1 MLHYGLTES
10 GGNMSGIVERIL
22 EVEVSSDDMRRALQA
37 INALPAEDR
46 GDIAARAI
54 CLMRLFEHGSRSELS
69 ARVAAIDW
77 RFQALSRLA
86 ARAEFK
92 AWSLPGAHDAVEIAP
107 DVLEAAA
114 SEPLIEVDNQP
125 GFDADA
131 FFIRLLMI
139 TKGGG
144 HG

>member
-1 MLHYGLTES
+1 
-10 GGNMSGIVERIL
+10 MSGSFERIL
-22 EVEVSSDDMRRALQA
+22 EVEVSSHDMRRALQA
-37 INALPAEDR
+37 INAMPAEDR

-54 CLMRLFEHGSRSELS
+54 CLMRLFEHGNRSDLG
-69 ARVAAIDW
+69 AWVAAVDW

-86 ARAEFK
+86 ARVEFK
-92 AWSLPGAHDAVEIAP
+92 AWSMPGDHDAVEIAP

-114 SEPLIEVDNQP
+114 AEPLIEVDNRP

-131 FFIRLLMI
+131 FFIRLLTI
-139 TKGGG
+139 TKGHG